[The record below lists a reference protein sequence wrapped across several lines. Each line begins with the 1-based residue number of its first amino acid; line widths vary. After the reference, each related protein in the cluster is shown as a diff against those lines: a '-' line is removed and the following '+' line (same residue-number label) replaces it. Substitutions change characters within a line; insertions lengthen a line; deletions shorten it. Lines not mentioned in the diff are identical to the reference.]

1 MTMPELKPL
10 RTPQA
15 VVDEHLD
22 ALNRGDWNRLMAQY
36 PDDVEIFLPRGVTVL
51 GRRQVGEAFAGLVKP
66 WSEGGLLGVTFTP
79 EHVGA
84 SGDTIN
90 VQWRVDAP
98 FLSKPYRGSDAYIT
112 RDGLL
117 ASQVSTF
124 DMQELRSFEKTPESD
139 RERVIDEFFGDAAT
153 PIEWESDDEK
163 RLHFWLDDL
172 HCPQPISPMW
182 FDVGGW
188 WLTCDY
194 MYRRFGVPFG
204 KDWVAKTINGFV
216 MSAVVPRTADEESS
230 LWPYYNLVMP
240 VYADKFLD
248 WWKQRYLP
256 EIVRNFEY
264 LDTFPTESASTA
276 EMMILLEDAL
286 DIQERHWRLHW
297 MLNLAQFQA
306 SITFEGALL
315 SLIGQEHKPLVG
327 RILISDEDRNW
338 DSVKAL
344 WVLKNKV
351 KAAKTLQRAFDENET
366 AGGVMKALAASDE
379 GRELL
384 KDIDAYKFEYGN
396 KSMYAHEYLYATW
409 RENPTPIVEALRGYL
424 LSDYDYEKDVRQ
436 LRENRDKAIAEMWSL
451 VPATAAEQA
460 RDQLKTALELALKMT
475 PLTPD
480 HHFYMDQGT
489 YARVRLVL
497 MALGRKLVAAG
508 ILDQPDDVM
517 YLKYDELRLLAA
529 SPSTIDGR
537 RIVKE
542 RRSEREK
549 SFSTRPRL
557 WAGTIT
563 QWSMYGEPYKQ
574 VLWDWPGI
582 YERSKDASQQPSDSL
597 RGLGASAGVYE
608 GPARVVESPEQ
619 FDDVKKGDVLVC
631 KMTSPSWVV
640 LFTKIGALVTDSGGA
655 LSHPAVVS
663 REFGIPAV
671 VGTRT
676 GTERIRTGQRV
687 RINGAAGLVEIV
699 G

>member
-1 MTMPELKPL
+1 
-10 RTPQA
+10 
-15 VVDEHLD
+15 
-22 ALNRGDWNRLMAQY
+22 
-36 PDDVEIFLPRGVTVL
+36 
-51 GRRQVGEAFAGLVKP
+51 
-66 WSEGGLLGVTFTP
+66 
-79 EHVGA
+79 
-84 SGDTIN
+84 
-90 VQWRVDAP
+90 
-98 FLSKPYRGSDAYIT
+98 
-112 RDGLL
+112 
-117 ASQVSTF
+117 
-124 DMQELRSFEKTPESD
+124 
-139 RERVIDEFFGDAAT
+139 
-153 PIEWESDDEK
+153 
-163 RLHFWLDDL
+163 
-172 HCPQPISPMW
+172 
-182 FDVGGW
+182 
-188 WLTCDY
+188 
-194 MYRRFGVPFG
+194 
-204 KDWVAKTINGFV
+204 
-216 MSAVVPRTADEESS
+216 
-230 LWPYYNLVMP
+230 
-240 VYADKFLD
+240 
-248 WWKQRYLP
+248 
-256 EIVRNFEY
+256 
-264 LDTFPTESASTA
+264 
-276 EMMILLEDAL
+276 
-286 DIQERHWRLHW
+286 
-297 MLNLAQFQA
+297 
-306 SITFEGALL
+306 
-315 SLIGQEHKPLVG
+315 
-327 RILISDEDRNW
+327 
-338 DSVKAL
+338 
-344 WVLKNKV
+344 
-351 KAAKTLQRAFDENET
+351 
-366 AGGVMKALAASDE
+366 
-379 GRELL
+379 
-384 KDIDAYKFEYGN
+384 
-396 KSMYAHEYLYATW
+396 MYAHEYLYSTW

-451 VPATAAEQA
+451 VPATAAGQA

-517 YLKYDELRLLAA
+517 YLKYDELRRLAA

-537 RIVKE
+537 RIVKD

-582 YERSKDASQQPSDSL
+582 YERSKDASPQPSDSL

-619 FDDVKKGDVLVC
+619 FDDVKKGEVLVC

-687 RINGAAGLVEIV
+687 RINGAAGLVEII